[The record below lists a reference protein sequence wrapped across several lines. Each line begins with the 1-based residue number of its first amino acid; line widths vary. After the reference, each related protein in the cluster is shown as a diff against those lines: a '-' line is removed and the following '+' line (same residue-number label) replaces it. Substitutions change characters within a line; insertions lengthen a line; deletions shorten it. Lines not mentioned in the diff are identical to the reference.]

1 MCDFDPDELIK
12 FTTTALKVAEMTL
25 PAYSCNI
32 FKTDLHITPTYG
44 INMFNETFE
53 AEIP

>member
-12 FTTTALKVAEMTL
+12 ITTTSFKMAKMTI
-25 PAYSCNI
+25 PTNSFIYIQSI
-32 FKTDLHITPTYG
+32 ILHTTPTYG

-53 AEIP
+53 A